1 MATKTDPKTDVDSL
15 QKQLYSVI
23 QFVYPSAS
31 QKSMQ
36 DKVDDCYKQLQKLQ
50 KSEDA
55 PTFTAEMNKISSTV
69 TKATL
74 LVEQLRSNV
83 DMVEVTQASLALFL
97 SIFRLVENRSA
108 QYDAVI
114 SALCTVYSGFFSL
127 ILPKQKEMLPVQI
140 HKCIA
145 KALGI
150 FVLPP
155 LTQQIRGLSAI
166 GKVVM
171 IELAEQ
177 HNSSS
182 YPGFDSAA
190 RNRLNSFVKLL
201 GELECLIE
209 CDVKDEESTQQRLM
223 CICAYIH
230 VAYCYIA
237 ILSWH
242 LVLCSAAKLTDS
254 TSLLL
259 RRFDDIKLSSQG
271 LFGYLANKS
280 LLGRAGVLGA
290 RLRTIA
296 TFRLDMRFVPVV
308 LNFQKL
314 LGLPETTYSVEEAT
328 KAYEEYPVLHPE
340 LRSHEDVDRVANSGN
355 NHYFALV
362 NHTHYPIRIFS
373 GTTGNDVGNL
383 QFSATV
389 KPNECY
395 THPCVQKGY
404 AFSAAGTFCIGQ
416 ECETLKE
423 MTDVQLVEFAMSNVA
438 AVKQRKIFTK
448 LVNTIGNGSQ
458 AYKEL
463 SVNPDEAK
471 QFMYHNR
478 MFLVQ
483 GAVQNASGGYY
494 VWRFS
499 IEEINFDKL

>member
-1 MATKTDPKTDVDSL
+1 MATKTDPKTDIAAL

-23 QFVYPSAS
+23 QFVYPNAS

-50 KSEDA
+50 KSEDT
-55 PTFTAEMNKISSTV
+55 PTFTKEMNKISSTV

-97 SIFRLVENRSA
+97 SIFYLVENHSA
-108 QYDAVI
+108 QYDAAI
-114 SALCTVYSGFFSL
+114 SALCTVYSGFFLL
-127 ILPKQKEMLPVQI
+127 ILPKQKETLSVQI
-140 HKCIA
+140 HRCIT

-155 LTQQIRGLSAI
+155 LTQQIRGWCAI
-166 GKVVM
+166 GKVIM
-171 IELAEQ
+171 IELGEQ

-190 RNRLNSFVKLL
+190 RNRLDSFVKLL
-201 GELECLIE
+201 GELEFLIE
-209 CDVKDEESTQQRLM
+209 CDVKDDESTQQRLM
-223 CICAYIH
+223 CICAYVH

-242 LVLCSAAKLTDS
+242 LVLCSAAKLS
-254 TSLLL
+254 TSCSLLISHL
-259 RRFDDIKLSSQG
+259 DGIKLSSQG

-280 LLGRAGVLGA
+280 LLGRAGVLGG
-290 RLRTIA
+290 RLRTMA
-296 TFRLDMRFVPVV
+296 TFRSDMRFVPVV

-314 LGLPETTYSVEEAT
+314 LGLPETTYSIEEAT
-328 KAYEEYPVLHPE
+328 KAYEEYPVLYPE
-340 LRSHEDVDRVANSGN
+340 LSSHEDVDRVANSGN

-362 NHTHYPIRIFS
+362 NHTHYSIRIFS
-373 GTTGNDVGNL
+373 GTTGNDTSNL
-383 QFSATV
+383 QFSVTV
-389 KPNECY
+389 KPKECY

-404 AFSAAGTFCIGQ
+404 SFSSAGTFCIGQ
-416 ECETLKE
+416 ECETLEE

-463 SVNPDEAK
+463 SVNPDEVK
-471 QFMYHNR
+471 QFMYHNSIC
-478 MFLVQ
+478 LVQ
-483 GAVQNASGGYY
+483 GTIQSASGGYY
-494 VWRFS
+494 VWKFS
-499 IEEINFDKL
+499 IEEMDFDKL

>member
-1 MATKTDPKTDVDSL
+1 MATKKDPKTDVDAL

-23 QFVYPSAS
+23 QFVYPSDS

-55 PTFTAEMNKISSTV
+55 PTFTTEMDKISSTV

-83 DMVEVTQASLALFL
+83 DMVEATQASLALFL
-97 SIFRLVENRSA
+97 SIFYLVENHSA
-108 QYDAVI
+108 QYDAAI
-114 SALCTVYSGFFSL
+114 SALCTVYSGFFSF
-127 ILPKQKEMLPVQI
+127 ILPKQKETLPVQI
-140 HKCIA
+140 HKCVA

-150 FVLPP
+150 FVLPS
-155 LTQQIRGLSAI
+155 LTQQIQGWSAI

-171 IELAEQ
+171 IELVEQ

-190 RNRLNSFVKLL
+190 RNRLDSFVKLM
-201 GELECLIE
+201 GELEFLME
-209 CDVKDEESTQQRLM
+209 CDVKDDESTQQRLM

-242 LVLCSAAKLTDS
+242 LVLCSAAKLS
-254 TSLLL
+254 TSLLI
-259 RRFDDIKLSSQG
+259 RRLDDIKLSSQG

-280 LLGRAGVLGA
+280 LLGRAGVLGG
-290 RLRTIA
+290 RLRTMA
-296 TFRLDMRFVPVV
+296 TFRSDMRFVPVV

-314 LGLPETTYSVEEAT
+314 LGLPETTYSVDEAAR
-328 KAYEEYPVLHPE
+328 AYEEYPVLHPE
-340 LRSHEDVDRVANSGN
+340 LSSHEDVDRVANSGK

-362 NHTHYPIRIFS
+362 NHTQYPIRIFS
-373 GTTGNDVGNL
+373 GTTGNDISNL

-389 KPNECY
+389 KPSECY

-416 ECETLKE
+416 ECETLEE

-478 MFLVQ
+478 ICLVQ
-483 GAVQNASGGYY
+483 GTVQNASGGYF